1 MTMLNRNV
9 ALALALCSVGWT
21 GAAVADEPSAPQAG
35 GPEGLEITMRIIENP
50 DAIAAEAI
58 TRRLQLPVPNGEN
71 EAPPPVG
78 PADGAEASEA
88 AQEHGKEFG
97 AEVSERARD
106 LADQAA
112 DQREDFGRSIA
123 EEMRPDVPEIDP
135 PTPPRP

>member
-1 MTMLNRNV
+1 MLNRNI

-21 GAAVADEPSAPQAG
+21 GAAVADEPSSPQAR
-35 GPEGLEITMRIIENP
+35 GPEGLEITMRIIEDP

-58 TRRLQLPVPNGEN
+58 TRRLQLPAPNGEN
-71 EAPPPVG
+71 KAPPKG
-78 PADGAEASEA
+78 PADGAEVSEA
-88 AQEHGKEFG
+88 AQEYGQEFG

-106 LADQAA
+106 LAEQAA